1 MVIRLSHPTDKN
13 YTILHF
19 GYNRATIGVLTQN
32 VTLQTNNITGIWQR
46 PDNTNTTDNKIE
58 FPPFTAN
65 FAGLYRFYRTNQNE
79 SYVLAIQIVIS
90 VSGIYWLHSL
100 LIN

>member
-1 MVIRLSHPTDKN
+1 MVIRLSHPTDK
-13 YTILHF
+13 THMILPPDD
-19 GYNRATIGVLTQN
+19 NRATIGVLTQN

-46 PDNTNTTDNKIE
+46 PDNTNTTNNKIE

-65 FAGLYRFYRTNQNE
+65 FAGLYRFYRTNQNG
-79 SYVLAIQIVIS
+79 SFVLAIQIIIS

-100 LIN
+100 IIN